1 MLFLC
6 LICKKY
12 DGFLM
17 LLLVVEKLFVKLLSL
32 AFANNFTVI
41 WLMLMF
47 FIMARGKLSNE
58 DKVRRSIQT
67 IRVRGFGVY
76 AISASYL
83 DKTAAHKFC
92 KVSFVFV
99 KARLYVC
106 LLEK

>member
-1 MLFLC
+1 
-6 LICKKY
+6 
-12 DGFLM
+12 LM

-41 WLMLMF
+41 WLMF
-47 FIMARGKLSNE
+47 FVMARGKLSNE